1 MSGPGEGMGKPEG
14 EFMARLSGSM
24 SRRAS
29 LATVTGTITGVALVL
44 LMLVGAGAQNN
55 DHKRAQEIAL
65 EMKSV
70 EESSQNGGR
79 ALTDAYNAS
88 GFALFKQLSGS
99 PGNIVFSPFSVGT
112 AMAMALS
119 GARGETER
127 EMASVLKLH
136 LDRPAM
142 EAANGA
148 VLSGLRRYDQSA
160 LAPKCPVGMEANG
173 GRCEETRPAGGQCS
187 VSARREGARCVAPGS
202 SPPSARLLTANA
214 LMLTRRGD
222 LVAADYATLLR
233 DKYGAEVFQNVTL
246 EDVNGWVERKT
257 EGKIERI
264 VERLDPSSPAVIL
277 NAVYFKAKWAAPFS
291 KARTTD
297 DVFNLSRQKR
307 ISVPTMRREG
317 TEALV
322 TRPLYR
328 AIRLPYE
335 VASLG
340 MIVVLPNEVDGLE
353 AVSRRLD
360 ADEWAQLAGALRVP
374 GAIKPVDLALPR
386 FKASSDSNLAPLFRA
401 AGMARAFDLK
411 QADFSGMTGHSPAE
425 VPFAIGSIAHRAVID
440 VIEDG
445 TEAAAATAL
454 VSVTASLHTPPDEQL
469 FRVDRPF
476 LFAILDEASGAIL
489 FQGRVVDPR

>member
-1 MSGPGEGMGKPEG
+1 MGKPEE

-29 LATVTGTITGVALVL
+29 LATVTGTITGVALGL

-55 DHKRAQEIAL
+55 DHKRAQGIAL
-65 EMKSV
+65 EMKSA

-127 EMASVLKLH
+127 EMASVLKLQ

-160 LAPKCPVGMEANG
+160 LVPKCPVGMEANG
-173 GRCEETRPAGGQCS
+173 GRCEETLPAGGQCS

-222 LVAADYATLLR
+222 LVAADYAALLR
-233 DKYGAEVFQNVTL
+233 DKYGAEVFQNVAL
-246 EDVNGWVERKT
+246 EDVNGWVERKTERKT

-277 NAVYFKAKWAAPFS
+277 NAVYFKAKW
-291 KARTTD
+291 
-297 DVFNLSRQKR
+297 
-307 ISVPTMRREG
+307 
-317 TEALV
+317 
-322 TRPLYR
+322 
-328 AIRLPYE
+328 
-335 VASLG
+335 
-340 MIVVLPNEVDGLE
+340 
-353 AVSRRLD
+353 
-360 ADEWAQLAGALRVP
+360 
-374 GAIKPVDLALPR
+374 
-386 FKASSDSNLAPLFRA
+386 
-401 AGMARAFDLK
+401 
-411 QADFSGMTGHSPAE
+411 
-425 VPFAIGSIAHRAVID
+425 
-440 VIEDG
+440 VIE
-445 TEAAAATAL
+445 A
-454 VSVTASLHTPPDEQL
+454 
-469 FRVDRPF
+469 
-476 LFAILDEASGAIL
+476 
-489 FQGRVVDPR
+489 